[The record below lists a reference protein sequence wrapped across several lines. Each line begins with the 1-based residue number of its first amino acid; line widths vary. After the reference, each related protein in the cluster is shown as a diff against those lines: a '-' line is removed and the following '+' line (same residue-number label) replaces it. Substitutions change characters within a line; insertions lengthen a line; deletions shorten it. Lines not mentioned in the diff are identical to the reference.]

1 MKKPSLINKNLILA
15 AALISACEYSFAQTQ
30 TQTYNTSGTFTF
42 TVPAGVS
49 SIIVECWGAGG
60 GGGGNSTTADG
71 AGGGGGGAYSRS
83 VLTVTPGNFSLT
95 VGAGGAGGSGGNGT
109 DGGDT
114 WFGSSTTILA
124 AGGKRGYAPS
134 GGAAGVSGAGGLAS
148 ASVGDVR
155 YNGGNG
161 GTGRDNN
168 TGQGGPGGSSAGTG
182 ANGTSGPA
190 TWSTVTADP
199 APEGGG
205 TGGNGGT
212 AGNNGS
218 PGSVPG
224 GGGGG
229 SGDKPNNGSSSRIGG
244 SGASGQIIISW
255 TPPVFYSQGSGDP
268 NVLTN
273 WRTASGLSPS
283 DFASNN
289 QTFIIRNGHNMTTTA
304 SGWNVSG
311 TNTSVQIQNGGILT
325 ETTAITLS
333 ANTTFRIDDGGT
345 LNHNVNS
352 STIFGGTESIG
363 TGSTINY
370 GLSGNQSV
378 LPFTYGNLTISG
390 SGTKTLSGNAT
401 VSGSLTLT
409 AGTFAVAANSLT
421 LNGPAIAGTPN
432 NLSTT
437 SSSTLIFGG
446 SSTGIIVPSSVT
458 ALSNLTV
465 SNPNG
470 VTLSGPLSSATL
482 TFTDGILNTGST
494 SLLTITNAAPG
505 SIGGA
510 SAASYING
518 PVARALYA
526 GQTNYGTP
534 YIFPVG
540 NGSEYHPLELLNAT
554 TGASSPIMLASVSNT
569 GAASGDE
576 TTITDMSPR
585 NWYLG
590 TVSGSFT
597 SALIRLTEAGL
608 DVNNVIGRSSLQ
620 SGNYISAGG
629 ANIGSTIT
637 TSSAVSGS
645 VLPSYF
651 AIGKTVINTYYS
663 YQSGDWNSTGT
674 WTKDPSGS
682 LWVGAGIPSSGD
694 NVVILNGRTV
704 SINQNGKNSL
714 SLEIRMGGI
723 LDLKTFTGHN
733 FGTVSGE
740 GTLRLSSGT
749 FPGGDYSEFVSSS
762 GGTVEYYNL
771 TGTGLSTS
779 QLTYNNLIVSNYTA
793 SANTVFLNN
802 STNPVNYL
810 LNGDFSLVNGSTGS
824 LTFYF
829 GNPTA
834 SDNLINMTVN
844 GNFTVGGG
852 CNIRVN
858 NFASGHSIP
867 NPNNN
872 TTPYPVHTVVLYGDF
887 TNNGSVR
894 FTGLPSPVIN
904 SYYTLTTTAYG
915 GTNYGD
921 VQVYFRGATNNTVTL
936 NGVTDFFRMIIE
948 KGTNQTSILDI
959 TASGT
964 GNFALFAPNNQGN
977 NTFDGGPEGYGYGAY
992 YKALFLRYGTLK
1004 LGTNIS
1010 IPSLSEGGQDF
1021 NLIPTAALWV
1031 NGANV
1036 STTVTGFNGTGYQ
1049 AATLYGRLR
1058 ISSGQF
1064 STGDAAGIVLGT
1076 LGTPEIIIE
1085 GTGILDVSQAWSQTG
1100 GTNRVS
1106 YIQSGGTA
1114 NFRLQGENHAG
1125 AMLGL
1130 ANPNTVFT
1138 MSGGTLNFTNNTFI
1152 GGGTSYQIMDIQP
1165 QTGNYQVTGGT
1176 VNLNLPGS
1184 GTVYTINTT
1193 APIHNLNISNR
1204 TGTNTTTIRWT
1215 TPASE
1220 LTVLNDL
1227 TLGAGSALD
1236 LGTNTVGL
1244 TVGHNFTLPAGST
1257 YTPGNNT
1264 TTFNG
1269 AGGQIFT
1276 NAGTITTGLNNFTVS
1291 NHSNTTITSALT
1303 IRGTLAINSS
1313 CFLNDQGNII
1323 SVSGNIVNAG
1333 THTSQANGAI
1343 IINGTGAQNIG
1354 GSGSGIFG
1362 NLTLNK
1368 TSGSAVFTS
1377 NQSLTGNLRLVSGIL
1392 NIANFNLSLSGNSNI
1407 YDVLTGNPAPTTFG
1421 NSKMI
1426 ITSGQQSDGG
1436 LTKAFNATGSF
1447 LYPVGTGTV
1456 YHPATITIT
1465 EDPGEWG
1472 NITVRP
1478 VPDYHPFAITGN
1490 EVLNYY
1496 WKVTSEN
1503 FTGIQPGSVSH
1514 SFRYASA
1521 DAGPSVNS
1529 YITGIYN
1536 PYGWTP
1542 GAAAQVDKINRNILF
1557 PSINIIDGEY
1567 TAGIPGAFG
1576 TVLVFYSHRSGNW
1589 DTPSTWSNVSNDPS
1603 SPDATSLPGINNPV
1617 VIGDGSSNNHVI
1629 TITSN
1634 NKSVGGLQIS
1644 SGSTLDIQATTGH
1657 DFGAL
1662 PDLKITGTGTLRIA
1676 SANFP
1681 SGDFGN
1687 FLGSDGGTVEYY
1699 TETAPSNIG
1708 SAFTLPTTYL
1718 AGTATKNITTYN
1730 NLKISPATGKNITFP
1745 NTDLLIFRDLNIS
1758 VSGTSAT
1765 GISGFN
1771 AQNNTR
1777 TVTIN
1782 GNLNVNNGNLQYTN
1796 GNSRAQNVLVKGD
1809 VNIASGAVFDVAASL
1824 SATNTL
1830 SIEGSLVNNG
1840 IFDMYAGSNQICNVT
1855 FTGSE
1860 NKQISGT
1867 TAVRTDFNILTVNK
1881 GTDRNSLLD
1890 VTVNAFELNPSLP
1903 AALVISSG
1911 TFRLSSP
1918 ITITLTTSNPFTI
1931 PISGCL
1937 SANTGTINIGSANNN
1952 AADLILQGK
1961 LEVLNTGIVNVG
1973 NGSGS
1978 ANDIEY
1984 AAAGNPEIYVT
1995 GGSLNVDGQIRRNTS
2010 NTLGSLWFNQA
2021 GGTILVK
2028 GNSYNTSRGM
2038 FEVVNSG
2045 SRFMISG
2052 GTLIIQRAGSI
2063 SYADVVIT
2071 PETSLADASN
2081 GGHTLITGNAST
2093 PASQIFNLNIS
2104 SPLWNLTVDGT
2115 TQNKT
2120 ANLVI
2125 NQLTILNNLT
2135 INSNGDPGSG
2145 SVFRA
2150 NDLDVTIGGN
2160 LTNNNLSTDAGV
2172 DHGGYQSGAPGST
2185 QKTIFTGTGW
2195 ISGTGTNLTNFADLV
2210 LESSGS
2216 TPYIRLGASSNILV
2230 NNNLLVQ
2237 SGTLSDEGN
2246 TITVLGDIYNLG
2258 IHTSPSAP
2266 GGGIILAN
2274 GIKQTISGDGNGQ
2287 FGNITVNNPA
2297 GAELDD
2303 NIKITGR
2310 LNLSLG
2316 SLYVN
2321 NYRLTMDVNS
2331 SFTGTFDSKHM
2342 VSTNGVLSDGGIVKL
2357 FPGSA
2362 SGFIFPVG
2370 SNGKYHPVTFSFT
2383 TSDAGSIK
2391 VIPVGQ
2397 AHPAN
2402 NPPVNDQLNYYWRVE
2417 TTGFSGLTSS
2427 TQVYNYLESD
2437 VTGNESNYHGSLYQN
2452 YTWMDFGT
2460 SVINTVENTITITS
2474 PDLPEGEYT
2483 AGEPPN
2489 YSLKHKLY
2497 SLKSGNWNDGTVWAE
2512 DSPSNPPCG
2521 YYPNGNPVFIQQGH
2535 VITMTTNNAYAYNV
2549 NLEGILDIGTTSF
2562 HSLGYLTDSLGAGTG
2577 KLMLESSSYG
2587 MYIFPGGD
2595 PENFLE
2601 SQGTT
2606 IEYYGNTD
2614 ASLPLQIG
2622 NIYRPYQN
2630 LVLSGSGTKYMN
2642 TEDMKIQGSLTINNG
2657 SHLNNTYYS
2666 KNIFIHGNWTD
2677 LNASSVAFTPGSGS
2691 VSFEGTTPQILNIS
2705 SSLTEIFFDLR
2716 INNAS
2721 GLSITGNGRIQV
2733 SRNLILSSG
2742 IITTNSV
2749 NSLTITNP
2757 ATNAVSGGSSSS
2769 FINGPLRKQISNGS
2783 YFMFPVGK
2791 EGTTPRYGN
2800 VLVSE
2805 VVNAGIW
2812 EAEYYNELPPYNII
2826 SLKQPISHVS
2836 NNEYWRINGVAGGS
2850 GNVRIRWDALSGYAG
2865 SPASTRSKIRIVE
2878 WNPAGTPGPQWE
2890 YRGKVLNDGGDE
2902 SGTVS
2907 TDAAISLS
2915 PGTDLHYFTIG
2926 DEGLPTATITSSLT
2940 AAICNDAASS
2950 STIMVAL
2957 TGTPPWSLTYRLGN
2971 AETTLNN
2978 IATSP
2983 LSIILNSASAGITQ
2997 PITVPTVFNF
3007 NITNVNDL
3015 VGTPGITDYV
3025 TTVAL
3030 TVNPVPDNTINGRTL
3045 VGTGEVVTYSTPAD
3059 ASTYLWTLSSNG
3071 TPLTGNTSVFTVT
3084 WGSGS
3089 PGPYTITLVKTAAN
3103 GCQVTNSI
3111 QVTTSTTPT
3120 PVISGNQYVCA
3131 GSAGNVYSTPNV
3143 TGHDYTW
3150 SIIPSGAGT
3159 IVSGAGTSSIT
3170 VNWNGPATGT
3180 TVNVREHITASGT
3193 PGIFTDASLPVEI
3206 GIQPSASTPSW
3217 SAPATVCNG
3226 STAAVTINN
3235 SENGVRYQIRLSSNN
3250 SNSGSAVNG
3259 NGGTITLYSSA
3270 ITSTTT
3276 FYIYAYTLAPFNCST
3291 VLANPSSTFTVTA
3304 LQAINYGT
3312 LSAGDQTICSTT
3324 LPNIITF
3331 STMPSGGAGSFS
3343 YQWYSY
3349 NGIPAG
3355 CPSGSSIPAG
3365 WTPVA
3370 LANSDNY
3377 TPPALSSSMSYA
3389 VMVTPEGS
3397 PLCGTAT
3404 WAGGCRQITVTPAP
3418 SASIS
3423 YSGSPWCT
3431 SESVR
3436 NVTLT
3441 GTPGGVFSA
3450 PAGLSLDGSSG
3461 AITPAASTG
3470 GTYTVTYTIAA
3481 AGGCSEFTAT
3491 ATVTIYEGMVWTG
3504 DISTEWDLPANWSCG
3519 FVPDPATG
3527 VQIPNVPNKPVLG
3540 SGITGSVNNLT
3551 IEAGS
3556 SLVLAGGT
3564 LQISGTITNNGT
3576 FDASEGTI
3584 EINGSSAQIIGAG
3597 AFTGNTVQNLTVS
3610 NVSGVTLLGPLNATG
3625 IVLVESG
3632 DLSSGGFLTLVSS
3645 SSGTALIDGSGN
3657 GTVSGNVTMQ
3667 RYLPSGFGYKY
3678 FSSPF
3683 QNATVGEFDDDRII
3697 DPYYPTVYRYDENNI
3712 VSGMPASGWVE
3723 YEASANSLSPLSG
3736 YAVNF
3741 GDLPAARTVDV
3752 TGIVN
3757 NGNLSATFYNHNQ
3770 TYTQGF
3776 NLAGNPYPSPI
3787 DWTAPS
3793 GWTKTNIDNALYF
3806 FKASSSDPYGG
3817 RYSTWVNGIS
3827 SDDTVSNIIPSM
3839 QGFFIHVSNGP
3850 PWPITATL
3858 ALDNNARVTG
3868 PSQIF
3873 AKSGEKKPESL
3884 LRLTAT
3890 LDDNPASADQMVIYF
3905 DQKAESGFDGSL
3917 DALKLINTDYYSP
3930 SLYSFSADAKKLS
3943 INALPERND
3952 TISCIPLG
3960 VSASID
3966 GYLKIK
3972 LTDAGSMLAGWKIY
3986 LSDMKAGVE
3995 YDLREGDGYRVFL
4008 EAGECNDRFVLNLTP
4023 VATVIPETKPDDVF
4037 SLYSSH
4043 GIVKSYIDLEK
4054 TGEGDLKIFNLAGQ
4068 LLFVERITETG
4079 YNEFHPGLRNGIYI
4093 ATFTSGKYR
4102 SSKKLYISNR

>member
-1 MKKPSLINKNLILA
+1 MNKPRLINKILVLA
-15 AALISACEYSFAQTQ
+15 AALISACGYSFGQTQ
-30 TQTYNTSGTFTF
+30 TQTYNTAGNYTF

-60 GGGGNSTTADG
+60 GAGGNSTTSDG
-71 AGGGGGGAYSRS
+71 GGGGGGGAYSRS
-83 VLTVTPGNFSLT
+83 TLTVAPGNYNLT
-95 VGAGGAGGSGGNGT
+95 VGGGGAGGTGAAGT
-109 DGGDT
+109 DGGNT
-114 WFGSSTTILA
+114 WFGSSSTINA
-124 AGGKRGYAPS
+124 EGGKRGSAPS
-134 GGAAGVSGAGGLAS
+134 GGQGGVYGVGGLAS
-148 ASVGDVR
+148 GSTGDIR
-155 YNGGNG
+155 YSGGNG
-161 GTGRDNN
+161 GTGRNNN

-182 ANGTSGPA
+182 ANGTSGPS
-190 TWSTVTADP
+190 TWSTVSADP
-199 APEGGG
+199 APDGGG
-205 TGGNGGT
+205 MGGDGGT
-212 AGNNGS
+212 NGNHGS
-218 PGSVPG
+218 DGSVPG

-229 SGDKPNNGSSSRIGG
+229 SGDKSNNGSSSRTGG
-244 SGASGQIIISW
+244 AGADGQIIISW

-268 NVLTN
+268 NVLTS
-273 WRTASGLSPS
+273 WRTASGLSPAN
-283 DFASNN
+283 FTSNN
-289 QTFIIRNGHNMTTTA
+289 QTFIIRNGDNMTTTA

-311 TNTSVQIQNGGILT
+311 TNTVVQIQNGGILT

-333 ANTTFRIDDGGT
+333 ANTTFQIDDGGR

-363 TGSTINY
+363 TGSTISY

-378 LPFTYGNLTISG
+378 LPFNYGNLTISG
-390 SGTKTLSGNAT
+390 SGTKTLSGNVT
-401 VSGSLTLT
+401 VTGTLTLT
-409 AGTFAVAANSLT
+409 AGTLAVAGNTLT
-421 LNGPAIAGTPN
+421 LNGPSIAGTPT

-437 SSSTLIFGG
+437 SSSTLAFGG
-446 SSTGIIVPSSVT
+446 SSAGITIPSSVA
-458 ALSNLTV
+458 ALSNLTI

-470 VTLSGPLSSATL
+470 VTLSGPLSSSTL

-494 SLLTITNAAPG
+494 SVLTITNAAPG

-510 SAASYING
+510 SETSYING

-540 NGSEYHPLELLNAT
+540 NGSEYRPLELLNAT
-554 TGASSPIMLASVSNT
+554 TGASSPVMLVSVNNT
-569 GAASGDE
+569 GAVSGDE
-576 TTITDMSPR
+576 TTITEMAPR

-590 TVSGSFT
+590 ILSGNFT
-597 SALIRLTEAGL
+597 SALVRLTETGL
-608 DVNNVIGRSSLQ
+608 DITNIIGRSAAQ
-620 SGNYISAGG
+620 AGNYVSAGG
-629 ANIGSTIT
+629 TISGGTIT
-637 TSSAVSGS
+637 TSSPVAGS
-645 VLPSYF
+645 ALPSYF
-651 AIGKTVINTYYS
+651 ATGKTVIGTYYS
-663 YQSGDWNSTGT
+663 YQSGDWNSTST

-682 LWVGAGIPSSGD
+682 LWIGAGIPSSGD

-714 SLEIRMGGI
+714 SLEISMGGI
-723 LDLKTFTGHN
+723 LDLKTFTGHS
-733 FGTVSGE
+733 FGTVNGE

-749 FPGGDYSEFVSSS
+749 FPGGDYSDFVSVT
-762 GGTVEYYNL
+762 GGTVEYYDL

-779 QLTYNNLIVSNYTA
+779 QLTYNKLIISNYTT
-793 SANTVFLNN
+793 SANSVFLSN
-802 STNPVNYL
+802 STNPVYYV

-844 GNFTVGGG
+844 GNFTVGAG
-852 CNIRVN
+852 CNVRVN
-858 NFASGHSIP
+858 NFATGHSIP

-872 TTPYPVHTVVLYGDF
+872 TTPYPVHSLVLYGDF

-904 SYYTLTTTAYG
+904 SYYTLTTTATG

-921 VQVYFRGATNNTVTL
+921 VQVFFRGATNNTVTL
-936 NGVTDFFRMIIE
+936 NGVTDFFRLIIE
-948 KGTNQTSILDI
+948 KGTNQTNVLDI
-959 TASGT
+959 TSSAA
-964 GNFALFAPNNQGN
+964 GNFALFGPNYQGN

-1004 LGTNIS
+1004 LGANIS

-1021 NLIPTAALWV
+1021 NLIPTAALWI
-1031 NGANV
+1031 NGATV

-1085 GTGILDVSQAWSQTG
+1085 GTGILDVSQAWSQSG

-1114 NFRLQGENHAG
+1114 NFRMQGENHAG

-1138 MSGGTLNFTNNTFI
+1138 MSGGTLNFTNNAFI

-1165 QTGNYQVTGGT
+1165 QTGNYQVTGGA

-1184 GTVYTINTT
+1184 GTVYTINST
-1193 APIHNLNISNR
+1193 APVYDLNISNR

-1227 TLGAGSALD
+1227 SLGTGSTLD
-1236 LGTNTVGL
+1236 LGTNTIGL
-1244 TVGHNFTLPAGST
+1244 TLGHNFTLPAGST
-1257 YTPGNNT
+1257 YNPGNNT

-1269 AGGQIFT
+1269 NGGQLFT
-1276 NAGTITTGLNNFTVS
+1276 NSGTITSGLNNFTVS
-1291 NHSNTTITSALT
+1291 NRSNATITSPLT
-1303 IRGTLAINSS
+1303 IRGTLTISS
-1313 CFLNDQGNII
+1313 LCFLNDQGNTIN
-1323 SVSGNIVNAG
+1323 VAGNIVNAG

-1343 IINGTGAQNIG
+1343 VVNGTGAQAFG

-1362 NLTLNK
+1362 NLTINK
-1368 TSGSAVFTS
+1368 TSGSAVFIA
-1377 NQSLTGNLRLVSGIL
+1377 NQSLTGHLRLVNGIL
-1392 NIANFNLSLSGNSNI
+1392 NIANFKLALSANSNI

-1426 ITSGQQSDGG
+1426 LTSGQQSDGG
-1436 LTKAFNATGSF
+1436 LSKAYNSGGSF
-1447 LYPVGTGTV
+1447 IYPVGTGTV
-1456 YHPATITIT
+1456 YHPATVTIT
-1465 EDPGEWG
+1465 QDPDEWG
-1472 NITVRP
+1472 EITVKP

-1503 FTGIQPGSVSH
+1503 FTGIQPGSISY
-1514 SFRYASA
+1514 SFRYAAA

-1529 YITGIYN
+1529 YITGVYN
-1536 PYGWTP
+1536 PYSWTP

-1567 TAGIPGAFG
+1567 TAGVSAAFG
-1576 TVLVFYSHRSGNW
+1576 SVRVFYSHRSGSW
-1589 DTPSTWSNVSNDPS
+1589 DSPSTWSNVSNDPS
-1603 SPDATSLPGINNPV
+1603 SPDATSLPGTNNPV
-1617 VIGDGSSNNHVI
+1617 VIGDASSNNHIV
-1629 TITSN
+1629 TVSSN
-1634 NKSVGGLQIS
+1634 NKIVGGLQIS

-1662 PDLKITGTGTLRIA
+1662 PDLKISGTGTLRIA

-1687 FLGSDGGTVEYY
+1687 FLGSGGGTVEYY

-1708 SAFTLPTTYL
+1708 SAFTLPTTYI
-1718 AGTATKNITTYN
+1718 AGATTKTVTNYN
-1730 NLKISPATGKNITFP
+1730 NLKISPATGKNINLP
-1745 NTDLLIFRDLNIS
+1745 NSDLVIFKDLDVNI
-1758 VSGTSAT
+1758 SGTSVA
-1765 GISGFN
+1765 GITGFN
-1771 AQNNTR
+1771 TQNNTR
-1777 TVTIN
+1777 TITIN

-1796 GNSRAQNVLVKGD
+1796 GNSRAQNVIVKG
-1809 VNIASGAVFDVAASL
+1809 NITIASGAVFDVAATL

-1830 SIEGSLVNNG
+1830 SIEGNLVNNG
-1840 IFDMYAGSNQICNVT
+1840 IFDMYAGSSQICNVV

-1860 NKQISGT
+1860 DRQISGT
-1867 TAVRTDFNILTVNK
+1867 TALRTDFNILTVNK

-1890 VTVNAFELNPSLP
+1890 VTVNAFALNSSLP
-1903 AALVISSG
+1903 AALVISNG

-1937 SANTGTINIGSANNN
+1937 SANIGTINIGAANNN
-1952 AADLILQGK
+1952 AADLILQGR
-1961 LEVLNTGIVNVG
+1961 LELLNTGIVNVG
-1973 NGSGS
+1973 NNSGS

-1984 AAAGNPEIYVT
+1984 AAAGNPEIQVT
-1995 GGSLNVDGQIRRNTS
+1995 GGTLNVDGQIRRNTS

-2021 GGTILVK
+2021 GGTILIR
-2028 GNSYNTSRGM
+2028 GNSFNATRGM

-2052 GTLIIQRAGSI
+2052 GNMIIQRAGSI
-2063 SYADVVIT
+2063 NYADVLIT
-2071 PETSLADASN
+2071 PETSLADNSN
-2081 GGHTLITGNAST
+2081 GGHTLTTGNDAT
-2093 PASQIFNLNIS
+2093 PASQIFMLNIS

-2115 TQNKT
+2115 TRNKT
-2120 ANLVI
+2120 TNLVI
-2125 NQLTILNNLT
+2125 NPLSILNNLE
-2135 INSNGDPGSG
+2135 INSNGDSGTG
-2145 SVFRA
+2145 SVFKA
-2150 NDLDVTIGGN
+2150 NDLDVTIGGS
-2160 LTNNNLSTDAGV
+2160 LTNNNLSSDAGM
-2172 DHGGYQSGAPGST
+2172 DKGGYQAGAPGST
-2185 QKTIFTGTGW
+2185 QRTIFSGTGR
-2195 ISGTGTNLTNFADLV
+2195 INGTGTNLTNFAGLV

-2216 TPYIRLGASSNILV
+2216 DPSIRLGTNSNLLV
-2230 NNNLLVQ
+2230 NNDLQVQ
-2237 SGTLSDEGN
+2237 SGTLADEGN
-2246 TITVLGDIYNLG
+2246 TITVIGDIYNAG
-2258 IHTSPSAP
+2258 IHSSPAAP
-2266 GGGIILAN
+2266 GGGIVLAN
-2274 GIKQTISGDGNGQ
+2274 GIRQTISGDGNGQ
-2287 FGNITVNNPA
+2287 FGNITINNPA
-2297 GAELDD
+2297 GAGLDD

-2310 LNLSLG
+2310 LNLALG
-2316 SLYVN
+2316 SLYAG

-2331 SFTGTFDSKHM
+2331 SFAGTFDSKHM
-2342 VSTNGVLSDGGIVKL
+2342 VSTNGVLSDGGVVKF

-2370 SNGKYHPVTFSFT
+2370 SNGKYHPSTFSFT

-2402 NPPVNDQLNYYWRVE
+2402 NPPVNDQLNYYWRIE

-2427 TQVYNYLESD
+2427 TQVYNYLASD
-2437 VTGNESNYHGSLYQN
+2437 VNGNESNYHGSLYRN
-2452 YTWMDFGT
+2452 YNWIDLGT
-2460 SVINTVENTITITS
+2460 SVINTSEHKITITR

-2483 AGEPPN
+2483 AGESAN

-2497 SLKSGNWNDGTVWAE
+2497 SLKSGNWNDGSVWAE

-2521 YYPNGNPVFIQQGH
+2521 YYPNGNPVFIRQGH
-2535 VITMTTNNAYAYNV
+2535 VITMNINNAYSYNV

-2562 HSLGYLTDSLGAGTG
+2562 HSLGYLTDSLSAGTG
-2577 KLMLESSSYG
+2577 KLMIQSSSYG

-2595 PENFLE
+2595 PGNFLE
-2601 SQGTT
+2601 SPGTT

-2614 ASLPLQIG
+2614 ASLPLNTG
-2622 NIYRPYQN
+2622 NIYMPYQN
-2630 LVLSGSGTKYMN
+2630 LVLTGSGIKYMN
-2642 TEDMKIQGSLTINNG
+2642 TEDMKILGSLIINNG
-2657 SHLNNTYYS
+2657 SRLNNAYYG
-2666 KNIFIHGNWTD
+2666 KNIHILGNWTD
-2677 LNASSVAFTPGSGS
+2677 LNTTGGFTPGSGI
-2691 VSFEGTTPQILNIS
+2691 VSFEGSTPQILNIS
-2705 SSLTEIFFDLR
+2705 STLAEKFYDLR
-2716 INNAS
+2716 INNSS
-2721 GLSITGNGRIQV
+2721 GLTITGNGGIQV
-2733 SRNLILSSG
+2733 ARNLNLTNG
-2742 IITTNSV
+2742 IITTNSI
-2749 NSLTITNP
+2749 NSLTITN
-2757 ATNAVSGGSSSS
+2757 AGTNAVTGGSSTS
-2769 FINGPLRKQISNGS
+2769 FVNGPLRKQISNGS

-2791 EGTTPRYGN
+2791 TGAILRSGN
-2800 VLVSE
+2800 ILISE

-2812 EAEYYNELPPYNII
+2812 EAEYYNELPPFSII
-2826 SLKQPISHVS
+2826 SMNPPISHVS

-2865 SPASTRSKIRIVE
+2865 SSASTRSKIRIVE
-2878 WNPAGTPGPQWE
+2878 WNPAGSPAAQWE
-2890 YRGKVLNDGGDE
+2890 YRGKVLNDGGAL
-2902 SGTVS
+2902 SGTVT
-2907 TDAAISLS
+2907 TDAAINLA
-2915 PGTDLHYFTIG
+2915 PGSSLHYLTIG
-2926 DEGLPTATITSSLT
+2926 DEGLPSATITSALT
-2940 AAICNDAASS
+2940 ASICNDAASS
-2950 STIMVAL
+2950 ATIMVAL

-2971 AETTLNN
+2971 ATTTLNN
-2978 IATSP
+2978 IASSP
-2983 LSIILNSASAGITQ
+2983 VSIILNSASAGITQ
-2997 PITVPTVFNF
+2997 PVTTPTVFNF

-3015 VGTPGITDYV
+3015 VGTPGISDYV

-3030 TVNPVPDNTINGRTL
+3030 TVNPVPDNTITGRTL
-3045 VGTGEVVTYSTPAD
+3045 VGTGEVVTYSTPSD
-3059 ASTYLWTLSSNG
+3059 ASTYQWTLSSNG
-3071 TPLTGNTSVFTVT
+3071 TPLTGNSSTFTVT
-3084 WGSGS
+3084 WGIGS
-3089 PGPYTITLVKTAAN
+3089 PGPYTISLTKTAAN
-3103 GCQVTNSI
+3103 GCQVTKSI
-3111 QVTTSTTPT
+3111 QVTTSTTPA
-3120 PVISGNQYVCA
+3120 PVITGNQYVCA

-3143 TGHDYTW
+3143 AGHDYTW
-3150 SIIPSGAGT
+3150 SITPSGAGS

-3170 VNWNGPATGT
+3170 INWNGPASGT
-3180 TVNVREHITASGT
+3180 TVNVREHVTSSGS
-3193 PGIFTDASLPVEI
+3193 PGIFTNASLPVEI
-3206 GIQPSASTPSW
+3206 GIQPSASVPSW
-3217 SAPATVCNG
+3217 SAPSTVCNG

-3250 SNSGSAVNG
+3250 SYSGSAVNG
-3259 NGGTITLYSSA
+3259 NGGTITLNTSA

-3291 VLANPSSTFTVTA
+3291 VLTNPSSTFTITA
-3304 LQAINYGT
+3304 LQVINYGT
-3312 LSAGDQTICSTT
+3312 ISAGNQTICSTT
-3324 LPNIITF
+3324 LPNMITF
-3331 STMPSGGAGSFS
+3331 SSLPSGGAGSFS

-3365 WTPVA
+3365 WTPIA
-3370 LANSDNY
+3370 LASSENY

-3389 VMVTPEGS
+3389 VMVTPTGS
-3397 PLCGTAT
+3397 PPCGTAT

-3441 GTPGGVFSA
+3441 GTPGGIFTA

-3491 ATVTIYEGMVWTG
+3491 AIVTIYEGMVWTG
-3504 DISTEWDLPANWSCG
+3504 DISTDWDLPANWSCG
-3519 FVPDPATG
+3519 FVPDAATG
-3527 VQIPNVPNKPVLG
+3527 VQIPDVPNKPVLG
-3540 SGITGSVNNLT
+3540 SGVTGSVNNIT

-3564 LQISGTITNNGT
+3564 LQISGTITNNGS
-3576 FDASEGTI
+3576 FDATSGTI
-3584 EINGSSAQIIGAG
+3584 EMNGSSSQVIGSG
-3597 AFTGNTVQNLTVS
+3597 IFTGNTVENLTVS
-3610 NVSGVTLLGPLNATG
+3610 NASGVTLLGPLNATG

-3632 DLSSGGFLTLVSS
+3632 DLSSGGFLTLVSTA
-3645 SSGTALIDGSGN
+3645 SGTALIDGSGN

-3667 RYLPSGFGYKY
+3667 RYLASGFGYKY

-3683 QNATVGEFDDDRII
+3683 TNATVAEFDDDRII
-3697 DPYYPTVYRYDENNI
+3697 DPYFPTVYSYNENNI
-3712 VSGMPASGWVE
+3712 VSEMPASGWVE
-3723 YEASANSLSPLSG
+3723 YETSSNPLSPLTG

-3741 GDLPAARTVDV
+3741 GDLTAPRTIDM
-3752 TGIVN
+3752 TGGVN
-3757 NGNLSATFYNHNQ
+3757 NGNISVTLYNNNQ
-3770 TYTQGF
+3770 IYTRGF

-3787 DWTAPS
+3787 DWAAPS
-3793 GWTKTNIDNALYF
+3793 GWTKTNVDNALYF
-3806 FKASSSDPYGG
+3806 FKASSSDPYSG

-3827 SDDTVSNIIPSM
+3827 SDDTVTNIIPSM
-3839 QGFFIHVSNGP
+3839 QGFFVHVSDGP
-3850 PWPITATL
+3850 PWPVTATL
-3858 ALDNNARVTG
+3858 SLDNNTRVTG
-3868 PSQIF
+3868 LSQIF
-3873 AKSGEKKPESL
+3873 AKSDKKSPESL
-3884 LRLTAT
+3884 LRLTASFY
-3890 LDDNPASADQMVIYF
+3890 DNQASADPLVIYF
-3905 DQKAESGFDGSL
+3905 DEKADRGFDSNH
-3917 DALKLINTDYYSP
+3917 DALKLLNTDHHTP
-3930 SLYSFSADAKKLS
+3930 SLYSLSSDSRKLS
-3943 INALPERND
+3943 INAIPERKD
-3952 TISCIPLG
+3952 TITCIPLG
-3960 VSASID
+3960 ITTSID
-3966 GYLKIK
+3966 RYLKIRM
-3972 LTDAGSMLAGWKIY
+3972 TDAGALLAGWKIN
-3986 LSDMKAGVE
+3986 LTDLKAGVE
-3995 YDLREGDGYRVFL
+3995 YDLREGDGYSIFL
-4008 EAGECNDRFVLNLTP
+4008 EAGEYNDRFVLNLTP
-4023 VATVIPETKPDDVF
+4023 LATGIPETTPDDVF
-4037 SLYSSH
+4037 SVHSFH
-4043 GIVKSYIDLEK
+4043 GVVKSYVDISQ
-4054 TGEGDLKIFNLAGQ
+4054 TGEGDFKLFNLAGQ

-4079 YNEFHPGLRNGIYI
+4079 YNEFNPGLKDGIYI
-4093 ATFTSGKYR
+4093 ATFASGKYR
-4102 SSKKLYISNR
+4102 TSRKLFISNR